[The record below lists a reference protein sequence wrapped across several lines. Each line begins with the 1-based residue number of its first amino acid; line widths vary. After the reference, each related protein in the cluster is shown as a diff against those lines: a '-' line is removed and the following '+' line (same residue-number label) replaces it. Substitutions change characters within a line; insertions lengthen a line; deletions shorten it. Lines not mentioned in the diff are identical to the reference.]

1 MLRDKLYATI
11 KTESLLNIVGNLVVL
26 VAKLSQEKSGQMHPC
41 TVINFACT
49 VNTFHNDL
57 LVGSEC
63 DKYFSKCPRSDLKN
77 LNFTRTSLNANSL
90 SAIFN

>member
-1 MLRDKLYATI
+1 MYRNLEVSKQRMLRDKLYATI

-63 DKYFSKCPRSDLKN
+63 DKYFSMSQVPKE
-77 LNFTRTSLNANSL
+77 
-90 SAIFN
+90 

>member
-49 VNTFHNDL
+49 VNTFHDDL
-57 LVGSEC
+57 LVG
-63 DKYFSKCPRSDLKN
+63 YKCVKKLVM
-77 LNFTRTSLNANSL
+77 
-90 SAIFN
+90 